1 MRRQRDLTDSLID
14 LHTGGK
20 AGKCPVCFASFNTD
34 PNAPSSIA
42 SLCYTPCV
50 HAVCL
55 GCAQQQVLSNGVDQA
70 ARRGVPRDRAV
81 ALANDGR
88 LAAPCV
94 LCRREYVVRDCVLV
108 TEPPRAPPPAPEIED
123 DDGDEPMAEAPPPPL
138 DAARPPEWTPHAPKA
153 ALEELAPPSVPVRLE
168 DRHAYPNIPPNLL
181 AHILTARQAPSTK
194 MKRLLRDVTAAI
206 SGGPGEKCVVVSS
219 IKPAVQHTVLAL
231 RGAGLDCVSVA
242 KGDSADAMQEA
253 VKKWREDPDCAVF
266 VLHAGA
272 AAAGLTLTAARHLFL
287 LEPFLSVGEEAQA
300 MNRCHRIGQ
309 ERSVSTTS
317 YFLRGTAEERLIA
330 YRSREAQAAGGGG
343 GTDALSVLATAGD
356 VKKMPHHKLRYLAG
370 LAAFVE
376 DMSDDDASDDEPP
389 PRRRMRDDDDDD
401 SSSSDGGG
409 ADY

>member
-1 MRRQRDLTDSLID
+1 MASTPSTRRQRDLTDSLID

-55 GCAQQQVLSNGVDQA
+55 GCAQQQVLSHGVDQA

-108 TEPPRAPPPAPEIED
+108 TEPPRAPPPAPEIEE
-123 DDGDEPMAEAPPPPL
+123 DDGDEPMADAPPPPL

-153 ALEELAPPSVPVRLE
+153 ALEELAPPSVPVRLA

-206 SGGPGEKCVVVSS
+206 AGGPAEKAVVVSS

-231 RGAGLDCVSVA
+231 RGAGLFIAGINVLELHVQPLPATCV
-242 KGDSADAMQEA
+242 
-253 VKKWREDPDCAVF
+253 
-266 VLHAGA
+266 
-272 AAAGLTLTAARHLFL
+272 
-287 LEPFLSVGEEAQA
+287 
-300 MNRCHRIGQ
+300 
-309 ERSVSTTS
+309 
-317 YFLRGTAEERLIA
+317 
-330 YRSREAQAAGGGG
+330 
-343 GTDALSVLATAGD
+343 
-356 VKKMPHHKLRYLAG
+356 
-370 LAAFVE
+370 
-376 DMSDDDASDDEPP
+376 
-389 PRRRMRDDDDDD
+389 
-401 SSSSDGGG
+401 
-409 ADY
+409 

>member
-1 MRRQRDLTDSLID
+1 M
-14 LHTGGK
+14 
-20 AGKCPVCFASFNTD
+20 
-34 PNAPSSIA
+34 
-42 SLCYTPCV
+42 
-50 HAVCL
+50 
-55 GCAQQQVLSNGVDQA
+55 
-70 ARRGVPRDRAV
+70 
-81 ALANDGR
+81 
-88 LAAPCV
+88 
-94 LCRREYVVRDCVLV
+94 
-108 TEPPRAPPPAPEIED
+108 
-123 DDGDEPMAEAPPPPL
+123 
-138 DAARPPEWTPHAPKA
+138 
-153 ALEELAPPSVPVRLE
+153 
-168 DRHAYPNIPPNLL
+168 
-181 AHILTARQAPSTK
+181 
-194 MKRLLRDVTAAI
+194 
-206 SGGPGEKCVVVSS
+206 
-219 IKPAVQHTVLAL
+219 
-231 RGAGLDCVSVA
+231 A

-389 PRRRMRDDDDDD
+389 PPRRRMRDDDDDDD

>member
-1 MRRQRDLTDSLID
+1 MRLYAI
-14 LHTGGK
+14 G
-20 AGKCPVCFASFNTD
+20 AMSF
-34 PNAPSSIA
+34 S
-42 SLCYTPCV
+42 
-50 HAVCL
+50 
-55 GCAQQQVLSNGVDQA
+55 
-70 ARRGVPRDRAV
+70 RRSR
-81 ALANDGR
+81 
-88 LAAPCV
+88 
-94 LCRREYVVRDCVLV
+94 
-108 TEPPRAPPPAPEIED
+108 
-123 DDGDEPMAEAPPPPL
+123 
-138 DAARPPEWTPHAPKA
+138 
-153 ALEELAPPSVPVRLE
+153 
-168 DRHAYPNIPPNLL
+168 
-181 AHILTARQAPSTK
+181 STQ
-194 MKRLLRDVTAAI
+194 
-206 SGGPGEKCVVVSS
+206 
-219 IKPAVQHTVLAL
+219 VQHTVLAL

-343 GTDALSVLATAGD
+343 GGGTDALSVLATAGD

-376 DMSDDDASDDEPP
+376 DMSDDDARTTTTRRRRAAAGATTTTTTRPP
-389 PRRRMRDDDDDD
+389 PT
-401 SSSSDGGG
+401 
-409 ADY
+409 AAVPTTEAFPP